1 MADIGERPEGPFG
14 LKKIAEERKVGR
26 ASKKNKKNWAL
37 SLAKGVDP
45 PMICMTEALLA
56 SDVSC
61 RMISMKYSSLLT
73 EERRLVWPVDI

>member
-1 MADIGERPEGPFG
+1 MVDIGERPEGPFR
-14 LKKIAEERKVGR
+14 LKKNRRRKKSLQG
-26 ASKKNKKNWAL
+26 

-45 PMICMTEALLA
+45 PLICMTEALPA

-73 EERRLVWPVDI
+73 EERRLVWPADI

>member
-1 MADIGERPEGPFG
+1 M
-14 LKKIAEERKVGR
+14 KKKKKSQKKEKSAGQVRK
-26 ASKKNKKNWAL
+26 KKKNWAF

-45 PMICMTEALLA
+45 PLICMTEAPLA

-73 EERRLVWPVDI
+73 EERRLVWPADI

>member
-14 LKKIAEERKVGR
+14 LKKKIAEEVGR
-26 ASKKNKKNWAL
+26 ASKKKKKNWAL
-37 SLAKGVDP
+37 YLAKGVDP
-45 PMICMTEALLA
+45 PLVCMTEGLLA

-73 EERRLVWPVDI
+73 EERRLVWPADI